1 MYFFE
6 SAFED
11 LLFHSFLKAR
21 DWDFEE
27 KNGCNK
33 QNMVNIVLILIVL
46 RPKYCLENSEN
57 SISRHLNFKIF
68 WGGMP
73 PDPP

>member
-21 DWDFEE
+21 DRDFEE

-33 QNMVNIVLILIVL
+33 HRIIKKIMVNIVLILIVL

-57 SISRHLNFKIF
+57 SIS
-68 WGGMP
+68 
-73 PDPP
+73 